1 MIPKILHTVW
11 IGNKVPKLDFRNTW
25 DVFNDWEIFHWDDD
39 KLKEFD
45 LSLVEGPTLK
55 SDYARL
61 LILQKYGGVYADMD
75 MMFFKPIDKFLI
87 HKSFLTYQF
96 ERIEFP
102 TKILPKGWSLN
113 QTIKNKISVFDYYAV
128 DQYLN
133 NNLMGSEPNSK
144 LINTYINIFEEDK
157 HKPIEERFSWTDYG
171 AGPSMTTHVAK
182 QFVELDGYTIH
193 HDEVSVYNATVFHP
207 TNYMQYQEAV
217 SQRNFDDVINEQ
229 IEKAKLFG
237 SYAVHFQRANEVDDY
252 VNS

>member
-11 IGNKVPKLDFRNTW
+11 IGDKVPKLDFRNTW
-25 DVFNDWEIFHWDDD
+25 KVFDDWEVIHWDDD
-39 KLKEFD
+39 KLKQFD

-75 MMFFKPIDKFLI
+75 MMFFKPIDEFLI

-96 ERIEFP
+96 ERIESP
-102 TKILPKGWSLN
+102 TKKLPKGWSLN
-113 QTIKNKISVFDYYAV
+113 QTIKNKISVFDYYAE

-133 NNLMGSEPNSK
+133 NNLIGSEANSK

-157 HKPIEERFSWTDYG
+157 SKALEDRFSWIDYG
-171 AGPSMTTHVAK
+171 AGPSMTTYVAK
-182 QFVELDGYTIH
+182 QFVELNGYTVH
-193 HDEVSVYNATVFHP
+193 SNEVSVYEASVFHP
-207 TNYMQYQEAV
+207 TNYMQYQKAV
-217 SQRNFDDVINEQ
+217 SQRKFDNVINEQ
-229 IEKAKLFG
+229 IEKAKELE
-237 SYAVHFQRANEVDDY
+237 SYAVHFQRANEVDNY

>member
-1 MIPKILHTVW
+1 MIPKKLHTVW
-11 IGNKVPKLDFRNTW
+11 IGDKIPKLSFRNTW
-25 DVFNDWEIFHWDDD
+25 KVFDDWEVIHWDDD

-45 LSLVEGPTLK
+45 LSLVEGVTLK

-75 MMFFKPIDKFLI
+75 MMFFKPIDKFLV

-102 TKILPKGWSLN
+102 TKRLPKGQSLN
-113 QTIKNKISVFDYYAV
+113 ETIKNKKSVFDYYAG

-133 NNLMGSEPNSK
+133 NNLIGSEPNSK

-157 HKPIEERFSWTDYG
+157 NNPIEERFSWTDYG
-171 AGPSMTTHVAK
+171 AGPSMTTYVAN
-182 QFVELDGYTIH
+182 QFVELDGHTVH
-193 HDEVSVYNATVFHP
+193 HDEVSVYNAKVFHP
-207 TNYMQYQEAV
+207 TNYMQYQREV
-217 SQRNFDDVINEQ
+217 SKRKFDNIVKRQ
-229 IEKAKLFG
+229 IEKSKLLG
-237 SYAVHFQRANEVDDY
+237 SYSVHFQRANEVDDY